1 VWVTAPSYDEL
12 SQIFLA
18 RQIVRPDNLNEN
30 PSKIMELNLK
40 FAKGYR
46 YMKDKYPG
54 NQEFDKVVEMVKEY
68 SKKIDLLG
76 LNDANVRR
84 SEVGKIRF
92 FAGTLVIVLRI
103 IVGLAL
109 VSYI

>member
-1 VWVTAPSYDEL
+1 
-12 SQIFLA
+12 
-18 RQIVRPDNLNEN
+18 VRPDNLNEN

-40 FAKGYR
+40 FAKGYKW
-46 YMKDKYPG
+46 MKEKYPD
-54 NQEFDKVVEMVKEY
+54 NQEFGKVVEMVKEY

-92 FAGTLVIVLRI
+92 FAGALVVVMRI
-103 IVGLAL
+103 ILGLAL
-109 VSYI
+109 VRCI